1 MNKAE
6 TVYTAKQLEK
16 TFEWYYNEIL
26 PLVSSSDSQPS
37 RHYKLGRIYGFDGTY
52 GDQVKEDRYQAW
64 IKDFNLVESIV
75 EQYFWN
81 KDFYDNIQGSDA
93 ACCAAVGAEDVV
105 DWTRPYNLEVDEDDA
120 KPGEPMD
127 DDDIIEPRVVMRIVA
142 RPTPLEEGEIV
153 EEPMDIYPDDLLDPE
168 PFIRAHVISHEGAMV
183 MEEMISE
190 DLWSG
195 AFSTVFVDPA
205 RYL

>member
-6 TVYTAKQLEK
+6 TVYTAKQLEEA
-16 TFEWYYNEIL
+16 FEWYYNEI
-26 PLVSSSDSQPS
+26 SDGQPS

-52 GDQVKEDRYQAW
+52 GDQVKEDKYQAW

-81 KDFYDNIQGSDA
+81 KDFYDNIQGSTA
-93 ACCAAVGAEDVV
+93 ELAEDVV
-105 DWTRPYNLEVDEDDA
+105 DWTRPYNFEVDA

-127 DDDIIEPRVVMRIVA
+127 DDDIIEPRVVMRIIA

-168 PFIRAHVISHEGAMV
+168 PFIRAPVISHEAAVV
-183 MEEMISE
+183 MEEMKSE
-190 DLWSG
+190 C
-195 AFSTVFVDPA
+195 AFSGVFVDPA
-205 RYL
+205 WCFALVYSI